1 MPAIRFLVV
10 CRHPKEIHNLPLAC
24 NGRTFE
30 RFDLGKNKSI
40 QRQYT
45 GKNDFVGHTW
55 TLPRV
60 YLRYYLNMEPV
71 SRYTGED
78 VQISY
83 ALQQYGID
91 MKS

>member
-1 MPAIRFLVV
+1 MLHSELLYYCGHGLVG
-10 CRHPKEIHNLPLAC
+10 A

-30 RFDLGKNKSI
+30 RVDLGKNNVI

-71 SRYTGED
+71 YLYNFNSAE
-78 VQISY
+78 I
-83 ALQQYGID
+83 
-91 MKS
+91 